1 MKSQFIGIGVGPGD
15 KELLTLKAIN
25 FIKKCDIVFK
35 PVVKKGKK
43 SVAFQIIK
51 EYIPKNTKIVDLV
64 FKMAKDKNKRKKYR
78 KELSEKI
85 KKEVLKGNTC
95 CFITIGDPC
104 LYSTYMYIVKN
115 LKKENIKIKTIPGI
129 TSFQSIFAKINESMA
144 LEEQNFAVYPVNNNR
159 KKMKRIIELND
170 NIVFMKIKRN
180 QKLIYEILKE
190 KGLENNTFIASNI
203 GKENEY
209 ISYEINDLVN
219 KEFSYFTTLIVK
231 KGGFDE

>member
-1 MKSQFIGIGVGPGD
+1 MTKKFIGIGVGPGD

-25 FIKKCDIVFK
+25 EIKRCDVVFK

-43 SVAFQIIK
+43 SIAYQIIK
-51 EYIPKNTKIVDLV
+51 EYIPKSAKVIDLV
-64 FKMAKDKNKRKKYR
+64 FKMSKDKNKRKKYR
-78 KELSEKI
+78 KKLSKNI
-85 KKEVLKGNTC
+85 KDEIIKGNTC

-129 TSFQSIFAKINESMA
+129 TSYQSIFAKINESMA
-144 LEEQNFAVYPVNNNR
+144 LEEENFAVYPVNDDKEKIKKVIETNN
-159 KKMKRIIELND
+159 
-170 NIVFMKIKRN
+170 NIVFMKVKRN
-180 QKLIYEILKE
+180 QKLIYKLLKE
-190 KGLENNTFIASNI
+190 KGLEDKIFIASNI
-203 GKENEY
+203 GKKNEY
-209 ISYEINDLVN
+209 ISYEINDLIN